1 MVCSE
6 PEMCSVWRWESILL
20 PFPIFPPF
28 GFSLSALLGK
38 REKGENEPGLEE
50 CVTFVTRKHSI
61 LTAKLTG
68 AKVWAEPIVWDAESV
83 LHPRP
88 GPGMHCTGMEMEIA
102 LQSTDL
108 PGNGDL
114 LGIRVAEPQ
123 EWLG

>member
-1 MVCSE
+1 MLRAGDVL
-6 PEMCSVWRWESILL
+6 SVEVGVHSS
-20 PFPIFPPF
+20 PFSHFPPF
-28 GFSLSALLGK
+28 WLFPLCVAGK
-38 REKGENEPGLEE
+38 REKGENGPGLEE

-61 LTAKLTG
+61 LIAKLTG

-88 GPGMHCTGMEMEIA
+88 GPGMLCTGMEMEIA